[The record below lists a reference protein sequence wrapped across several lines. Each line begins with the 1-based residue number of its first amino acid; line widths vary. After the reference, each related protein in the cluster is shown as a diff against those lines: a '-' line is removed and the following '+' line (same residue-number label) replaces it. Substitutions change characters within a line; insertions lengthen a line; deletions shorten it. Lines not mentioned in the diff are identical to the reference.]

1 MLLSEITTTPGV
13 KLKIVTDK
21 IKEQLAEGRL
31 QAIIDSGIAEKETV
45 AAPALEAIK
54 PLADKFTITFSYQQ
68 QLHRTKVKVSG
79 TAYGTPIYKIA
90 LGSKLSNASRVCW
103 LQNTKKGWVTLLGDT
118 LDAKLIKAI
127 TSAIQDQ
134 Q

>member
-1 MLLSEITTTPGV
+1 M
-13 KLKIVTDK
+13 
-21 IKEQLAEGRL
+21 
-31 QAIIDSGIAEKETV
+31 
-45 AAPALEAIK
+45 EAIK

-68 QLHRTKVKVSG
+68 QLHRTKVNVSG
-79 TAYGTPIYKIA
+79 TAYGTPIYKVA
-90 LGSKLSNASRVCW
+90 LGSKLSHASRVCW